1 MASRSRLRFNDTDII
16 NQVAQQTSTPAR
28 SNIQTSS
35 TDHSIRS
42 TPNGKILCYAKYC
55 VLF

>member
-55 VLF
+55 ALF